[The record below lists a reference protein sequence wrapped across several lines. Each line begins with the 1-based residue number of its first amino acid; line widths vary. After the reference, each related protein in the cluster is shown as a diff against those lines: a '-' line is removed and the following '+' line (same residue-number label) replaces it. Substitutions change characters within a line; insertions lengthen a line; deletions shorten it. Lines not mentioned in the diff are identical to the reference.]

1 MNTRFNFTIKVDGVN
16 RAISFSLPTEN
27 GGIIT
32 SQYCPQMLLTGGLSF
47 VSAVNGESVAEF
59 EQDCRKQ
66 IVGIGAAGKV
76 SKTDA
81 HIAGLMAAVMDHINR
96 CGRLIFGDL
105 LIYMDVFSHL
115 LVADGYSES
124 AVRSMYPRVLRS
136 IAELY
141 PQYIKNTADL
151 SQFKGSVYDI
161 ILASL
166 TK

>member
-1 MNTRFNFTIKVDGVN
+1 MNTRFNFTIKN
-16 RAISFSLPTEN
+16 RGHNRVLSFTLPTQN
-27 GGIIT
+27 GGVIT
-32 SQYCPQMLLTGGLSF
+32 NQYCPQMLLTGGLSF
-47 VSAVNGESVAEF
+47 VTAVNGECIPEF
-59 EQDCRKQ
+59 EDDCRKQ
-66 IVGIGAAGKV
+66 IVGMEAAGGNSTV
-76 SKTDA
+76 DT

-115 LVADGYSES
+115 LVADGHSDAE
-124 AVRSMYPRVLRS
+124 VKNIYPRILRS
-136 IAELY
+136 VVELY
-141 PQYIKNTADL
+141 PEYIKNTADL